1 MLIKR
6 GRTGGPD
13 SSAVDMS
20 VRKSNWLI
28 LGPGWTPL
36 NAATSTIRENTTRAG
51 PSAHVLLGVSFVRLK
66 LASWLVPGC
75 YSRVAWLRHDAKVH
89 SKEENDLP
97 ARRRWYDDD
106 SEHCLDAAKV
116 TQPSRCVADWV
127 AEGREGG
134 MADSVTE
141 VITQVTGENSEIW
154 QKRPV
159 SRVELM

>member
-1 MLIKR
+1 MRIKR

-20 VRKSNWLI
+20 VRKSNWVI

-89 SKEENDLP
+89 NKEENDLP
-97 ARRRWYDDD
+97 ARRRWYDG
-106 SEHCLDAAKV
+106 SEHCLDAAEV
-116 TQPSRCVADWV
+116 TQPSRCGRLV
-127 AEGREGG
+127 AEGREGN

-141 VITQVTGENSEIW
+141 VITRVTGGNSEI
-154 QKRPV
+154 
-159 SRVELM
+159 